1 MKTSLLLAI
10 TALIPGVFLMQA
22 SGGSAVAVIDFERA
36 VSEAPGGKDAITKLS
51 NFQKEQLTA
60 LETKQ
65 READDLENRLR
76 VQASVLTEVRRTE
89 LTRDL
94 QATRTTMQT
103 MAEDAQRKLGQMRQ
117 ELLVPVQQKTQMAV
131 SAYAAEH
138 SLKIVLDAS
147 ALQDGL
153 VYVHDT
159 ADITTE
165 IIRRIASDLQTPR
178 QQDASLRPQ
187 QFLNRNWLD
196 FSLKASPSR

>member
-1 MKTSLLLAI
+1 
-10 TALIPGVFLMQA
+10 
-22 SGGSAVAVIDFERA
+22 
-36 VSEAPGGKDAITKLS
+36 
-51 NFQKEQLTA
+51 
-60 LETKQ
+60 
-65 READDLENRLR
+65 
-76 VQASVLTEVRRTE
+76 
-89 LTRDL
+89 
-94 QATRTTMQT
+94 
-103 MAEDAQRKLGQMRQ
+103 MRQ

>member
-178 QQDASLRPQ
+178 QLDASLRPQ

>member
-10 TALIPGVFLMQA
+10 TTLIPGVFLMQA

-94 QATRTTMQT
+94 QAARTTMQT

>member
-1 MKTSLLLAI
+1 MTGDAHRLRNSKSIPHISRDHCSEQLSSGGWTMKTSLLLAI
-10 TALIPGVFLMQA
+10 ATLIPGVFLMQA

-94 QATRTTMQT
+94 QAARTT
-103 MAEDAQRKLGQMRQ
+103 
-117 ELLVPVQQKTQMAV
+117 
-131 SAYAAEH
+131 
-138 SLKIVLDAS
+138 
-147 ALQDGL
+147 
-153 VYVHDT
+153 
-159 ADITTE
+159 
-165 IIRRIASDLQTPR
+165 
-178 QQDASLRPQ
+178 
-187 QFLNRNWLD
+187 
-196 FSLKASPSR
+196 

>member
-10 TALIPGVFLMQA
+10 TTLIPGVFLMQA

-65 READDLENRLR
+65 READELENRLR

-94 QATRTTMQT
+94 QAARTTMQT

>member
-65 READDLENRLR
+65 READELENRLR

-94 QATRTTMQT
+94 QAARTTMQT

>member
-10 TALIPGVFLMQA
+10 TTLIPGVFLMQA

-65 READDLENRLR
+65 READELENRLR

-178 QQDASLRPQ
+178 QLDASLRAQ